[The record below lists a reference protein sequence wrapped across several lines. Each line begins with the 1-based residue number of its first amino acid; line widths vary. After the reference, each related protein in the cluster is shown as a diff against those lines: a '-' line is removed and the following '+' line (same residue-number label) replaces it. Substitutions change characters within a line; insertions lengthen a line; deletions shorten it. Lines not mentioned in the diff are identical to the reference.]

1 MVKSQVF
8 NWKDLGLRVLDNQ
21 LRVGRV
27 FRIEIVFT
35 NPLVRCFHSRKSFSL
50 SFTIKA
56 VALTDCTIS
65 VEAAQLVRAREA
77 NYPPIGPGEKVKLY
91 IPHFD
96 HLLLLLPIDHHPD
109 RTHVELRQI
118 NIVL

>member
-1 MVKSQVF
+1 MS
-8 NWKDLGLRVLDNQ
+8 
-21 LRVGRV
+21 
-27 FRIEIVFT
+27 
-35 NPLVRCFHSRKSFSL
+35 
-50 SFTIKA
+50 IKA

-109 RTHVELRQI
+109 DHRHNLNSPPHHHHHQQSEQQDYFR
-118 NIVL
+118 